1 MGKGPEKTRFKRR
14 YRNEQQLHEKVLN
27 ITIIRE
33 MQIKIMKSYHHTVG
47 RMAISKRQEIT
58 SVGEKKKKTKTSVGE
73 DVEKRALL
81 HFGRNV
87 NLYSYYGKHYR
98 GSLKIF

>member
-1 MGKGPEKTRFKRR
+1 MDKGPEKTRFKRR

-58 SVGEKKKKTKTSVGE
+58 SVGEN
-73 DVEKRALL
+73 VEK
-81 HFGRNV
+81 GGPMCTVGGNV
-87 NLYSYYGKHYR
+87 SWCSYYGK
-98 GSLKIF
+98 

>member
-58 SVGEKKKKTKTSVGE
+58 SVGEKKKKKKQVLVRMWRKEHSYTLVG
-73 DVEKRALL
+73 
-81 HFGRNV
+81 
-87 NLYSYYGKHYR
+87 
-98 GSLKIF
+98 I